1 MQSNLL
7 TMEYIGLLYNPLTD
21 DSVQLSLELQTH
33 LQQRG
38 VNVWRGTSHDIF
50 QNPAALI
57 GVDLLIAMGGD
68 GTVLRATRIAIPHGI
83 PILTVAMGRLN
94 FMAELTPE
102 TMYEGLDMLLE
113 RGGWLD
119 QRSLIQVVLHRNG
132 EAVAVFTALNEAVI
146 SRGDISRIVTV
157 EVLLDNIPLTTYRA
171 DGVLVATATGS
182 SAYALSA
189 GGPIVDPRS
198 RALILVPVA
207 AHLTAIPA
215 MVLHEDT
222 VVSLRVA
229 CCRHATLA
237 VDGRENIAVAEGDEI
252 CISRSSKICT
262 FVRVY
267 PHTHFYASL
276 VNRLRRE

>member
-1 MQSNLL
+1 
-7 TMEYIGLLYNPLTD
+7 MECIGLIYNPH
-21 DSVQLSLELQTH
+21 SEPSLHVSAELKTY
-33 LQQRG
+33 LEARD
-38 VNVWRGTSHDIF
+38 VRVWRGTS
-50 QNPAALI
+50 QALFEEPSLLR
-57 GVDLLIAMGGD
+57 GMDLLIALGGD
-68 GTVLRATRIAIPHGI
+68 GTVLRATRLAIPYGL
-83 PILTVAMGRLN
+83 PILTVALGRLN

-102 TMYEGLDMLLE
+102 TLYAGIDTLLE

-119 QRSLIQVVLHRNG
+119 QRSLIHVVLHRKG
-132 EAVAVFTALNEAVI
+132 EAVAQFTVLNEAVV
-146 SRGDISRIVTV
+146 SRGDISRMVTV
-157 EVLLDNIPLTTYRA
+157 EVLVDSIPLTTYRA

-207 AHLTAIPA
+207 AHLTAIPS

-252 CISRSSKICT
+252 CVSRSSKICT
-262 FVRVY
+262 FVRVH
-267 PHTHFYASL
+267 PHTHFYESL
-276 VNRLRRE
+276 VRRLRRE